1 MTISLSDEARRHIAL
16 FEDVTGAAARDCVV
30 EDDRVL
36 FVVAPGDMARAIG
49 PDGSTVRKVEERLG
63 TDVELVE
70 DADTPEAFVRNA
82 LAPAVVRNVTVSENT
97 DTVAYV
103 EVPAA
108 DRGVA
113 IGADG
118 RTIAAARLLAERHFG
133 IDDVEFA

>member
-1 MTISLSDEARRHIAL
+1 MTISLSDEAMRHIAL
-16 FEDVTGAAARDCVV
+16 FEEVTGATARDCVV

-49 PDGSTVRKVEERLG
+49 PDGRTVRRVEDRLG

-70 DADTPEAFVRNA
+70 DADTPEAFIRNA
-82 LAPAVVRNVTVSENT
+82 LAPAVVSNVTLSENSE
-97 DTVAYV
+97 TVAYV
-103 EVPAA
+103 EVPEA

-133 IDDVEFA
+133 VDDVELA